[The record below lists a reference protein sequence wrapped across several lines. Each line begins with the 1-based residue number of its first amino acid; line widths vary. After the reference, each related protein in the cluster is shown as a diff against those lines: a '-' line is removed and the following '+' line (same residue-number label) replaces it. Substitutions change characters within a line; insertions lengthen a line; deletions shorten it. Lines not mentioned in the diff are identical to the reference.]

1 MGLLP
6 ITKRNAIAIDRM
18 KRPLEWNGLI
28 GLILAGIAAA
38 ALVVFGSGA

>member
-1 MGLLP
+1 MGLNASQL
-6 ITKRNAIAIDRM
+6 RNAIAIDRM